1 MAVVL
6 ENSQL
11 VWKKVKNALANAN
24 PAAQDAFLA
33 LRKYLS
39 TQGRNPDLQFIAFS
53 EAQAIVAAG
62 TDLTGAA
69 CKVYGV
75 YAKAAAARSGTTSAF
90 LDFHAAASDAAT
102 TTVLDFRIKAAG
114 QIVVYTNPRGVAFE
128 TGLTVHS
135 ATAVGGTVDTTT
147 PDGADGFVVI
157 GAA

>member
-90 LDFHAAASDAAT
+90 
-102 TTVLDFRIKAAG
+102 
-114 QIVVYTNPRGVAFE
+114 E
-128 TGLTVHS
+128 TGLTVHN
-135 ATAVGGTVDTTT
+135 ATAVGGTVDTTVT
-147 PDGADGFVVI
+147 DGTDGFVVI

>member
-1 MAVVL
+1 
-6 ENSQL
+6 
-11 VWKKVKNALANAN
+11 
-24 PAAQDAFLA
+24 
-33 LRKYLS
+33 
-39 TQGRNPDLQFIAFS
+39 
-53 EAQAIVAAG
+53 
-62 TDLTGAA
+62 
-69 CKVYGV
+69 VYGV
-75 YAKAAAARSGTTSAF
+75 YAKASRTTGTTSAF
-90 LDFHAAASDAAT
+90 LDFHAAATDAATT